1 MKGTNRCTD
10 RTPELAVGRVVPKT
24 GILQRFNPTDAIAV
38 LTGGRREHF
47 GKERETALV
56 GFIAWMCYP
65 KNPKLI
71 AAAQAIGAA
80 NYFLNSKDDTRLPRS
95 NPHFSQAT
103 FASTLIDYPL
113 DAFFKELDLE
123 FDDLQNITEI
133 VNFFMM
139 CPDEQ
144 KPSLLKAIYFI
155 DEGGF
160 VPSDVRL
167 EERRKYKRSAAT
179 LKNSWRKLA
188 VAAPFIWAASLDDF
202 KIIFDLSPASPKMV
216 KASRKLL
223 SHRSALLDFFGKA
236 RFCQEHLLSRY
247 SPRTFQFI
255 KFPSSVQSE
264 PVQSEALDRAG
275 IELIRSYRA
284 PKWG

>member
-1 MKGTNRCTD
+1 M
-10 RTPELAVGRVVPKT
+10 GRVVPKT
-24 GILQRFNPTDAIAV
+24 GISQRFNPKDAIAV

-65 KNPKLI
+65 NNPKVI

-80 NYFLNSKDDTRLPRS
+80 NYLLNSKGDTRLPRS

-113 DAFFKELDLE
+113 DASFKELDLE

-133 VNFFMM
+133 VNFFMS

-160 VPSDVRL
+160 VPSDVRP

-202 KIIFDLSPASPKMV
+202 KIIFDLSPASPTMV
-216 KASRKLL
+216 KASSKLL
-223 SHRSALLDFFGKA
+223 SHRSALLDFFGNAK
-236 RFCQEHLLSRY
+236 FCQEQLLSRF

-255 KFPSSVQSE
+255 TFPSSVQSQ
-264 PVQSEALDRAG
+264 PVQSEALDKAG
-275 IELIRSYRA
+275 IELIRTYRA
-284 PKWG
+284 PKWS